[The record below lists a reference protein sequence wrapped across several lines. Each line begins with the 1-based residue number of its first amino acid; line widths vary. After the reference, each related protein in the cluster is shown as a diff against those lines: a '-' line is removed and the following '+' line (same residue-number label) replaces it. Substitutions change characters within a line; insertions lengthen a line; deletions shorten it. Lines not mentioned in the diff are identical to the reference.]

1 MIKVQRISWKRSPL
15 GWLMLLLCLFG
26 TSVNAQIS
34 LKTDLGGY
42 VKELGSFSFAN
53 DLKPIHFDNI
63 LHHRLESK
71 VKLTQEFSIRADL
84 RTRMFNGWTVQEMN
98 GYGDL
103 LSRDAGYFDLSHT
116 FIDTDKLILNAAIDR
131 LQLSYI
137 QGPWDIHVGRQRINW
152 GKTMVWNPNDLF
164 NAYAYLDFD
173 YEERPGT
180 DAVYTR
186 YSWSYASS
194 VEAGYRIG
202 KSWNESVLGFMYRG
216 SIGEYDVQAIAG
228 NYFDQLALGV
238 GWSGYVK
245 SMGFKGEVTYFAPR
259 DEFLQNYGHL
269 TATLGS
275 DYMFPNAVYV
285 NAEILYNGGW
295 NKSAN
300 ALGAL
305 TRPPRADDLF
315 IAETGY
321 FLNASFAITPL
332 TSINGGILGSFDRKM
347 VILIPQVSRSIS
359 DNVDLL
365 VLMQML
371 KGSVFTDIT
380 DTTNLLFIRLKWSY

>member
-1 MIKVQRISWKRSPL
+1 MIKVQRISWKRIPL

-63 LHHRLESK
+63 LHNRLESK
-71 VKLTQEFSIRADL
+71 VKLTQKFSIRADL

-202 KSWNESVLGFMYRG
+202 KSWDESVLGFMYRG
-216 SIGEYDVQAIAG
+216 SVGEYDVQAIAG

-347 VILIPQVSRSIS
+347 VILIPQLSRSIS

-371 KGSVFTDIT
+371 KGSVFSDIT